1 MKSEHP
7 RPLTELELEIMQVIW
22 DLERCTVR
30 DVHTVLQKRRQ
41 VAYTTVMTMMN
52 ILEEKGHLLKT
63 KRGRAFEYTPTRARQ
78 AVITSMVDDFIT
90 RVFRGSAR
98 PLVVG
103 LAKDRRL
110 TAEDLAEIERILK
123 EEA

>member
-1 MKSEHP
+1 
-7 RPLTELELEIMQVIW
+7 MQVIW

-30 DVHTVLQKRRQ
+30 NVHEVLQGRRQ

-52 ILEEKGHLLKT
+52 ILEEKGHLLKA
-63 KRGRAFEYTPTRARQ
+63 KRGRAFEYTPSRPRQ
-78 AVITSMVDDFIT
+78 TVIASMVDEFIT
-90 RVFRGSAR
+90 RVFHGAAR